1 MFEALDY
8 WITVVELPN
17 YEADVAELLTPD
29 ECDGLITFLAR
40 HPDEG
45 ECIADTD
52 GLRRLMWGGR
62 GRGNTGGAQV
72 FYYFRDLNMPV
83 YLVAAFPPSPRVKLT
98 KAEKSQIR
106 ETIRLIVESQWKNQ
120 VSPLVGQI
128 LKSG

>member
-1 MFEALDY
+1 MFDASEY

-29 ECDGLITFLAR
+29 QCDGLITFLAR
-40 HPDEG
+40 QPDEG
-45 ECIADTD
+45 EFIADTD

-62 GRGNTGGAQV
+62 GNGKNGGAQI

-98 KAEKSQIR
+98 KAVKAQMR
-106 ETIRLIVESQWKNQ
+106 KTIGLIVESQWKNQ
-120 VSPLVGQI
+120 VSPIVGRV
-128 LKSG
+128 LNSG